1 MKPSS
6 SLPLSRR
13 RATALGFVL
22 VGLVVYGALAPH
34 LPALPSGVDIAFHAA
49 IVFPAYAT
57 AILLALPLSRMAT
70 LPLLVLAAVGGAL
83 ALALSLLDTDSV
95 ANVAKFA
102 SFALVGFCFL
112 TLFEEL
118 WWRTLVALLVPWV
131 DIWSVAAGPTQYV
144 VEERP
149 GIFERIAVAFP
160 TPGDTAVLN
169 LGPPDVVFFALFLA
183 AAARFELRVPAT
195 WIGMTACL
203 SATVVLVWTWEGIA
217 GLPALPAVCLGF
229 LVPNADLLWR
239 DVKRARARPAEPG

>member
-1 MKPSS
+1 VGGATSV
-6 SLPLSRR
+6 LSRR
-13 RATALGFVL
+13 RATALGVVL
-22 VGLVVYGALAPH
+22 VALVGYGALAPH
-34 LPALPSGVDIAFHAA
+34 LPELRSDLDIAFHAA
-49 IVFPAYAT
+49 IVFPAYAA
-57 AILLALPLSRMAT
+57 AILLALPLARLAT
-70 LPLLVLAAVGGAL
+70 LPLLALAATAGAL
-83 ALALSLLDTDSV
+83 ALVLSLLDVASI

-102 SFALVGFCFL
+102 AFALVGFCFL

-118 WWRTLVALLVPWV
+118 WWLTLVALLVPWV

-183 AAARFELRVPAT
+183 AAARFGLRVPAT

-203 SATVVLVWTWEGIA
+203 SATVVLVWSWEGIS

-239 DVKRARARPAEPG
+239 DVRRARAGSAEPG